1 MPVLIVRAQRTDY
14 IKDPA
19 IGIYYSI
26 FNFKSADYIRKYS
39 LSEAFKNGQV
49 FNSANMVS
57 GLALSYINGLKPH
70 FDLAVSMAGTYTNY
84 TLYNGEQLGTG
95 KLLLEGDISVIG
107 KILTDKHL
115 VSPYLIAG
123 IGISEYNS
131 YYGMLIPLGFGGQ
144 VNFSNIAYLLV
155 NAEYRMGITSK
166 TDNHFYYSVG
176 IAGNIKRRKKK
187 PKAIPAALP
196 VKELNNDRDGDGVL
210 DSLDLCPD
218 VPGLKQFQGCP
229 DSDGDGIPD
238 GQDKCPQVAGTIK
251 YQGCPVPDIDNDGVP
266 DEEDSCKSVKGLA
279 RYHGCPIPDSDGDG
293 INDEEDA
300 CPLVAGTQANRGC
313 PEISDTLKKR
323 LEYDAKNIYFP
334 TNRYDLKPQSFK
346 ALDDVIRILN
356 QQPAVY
362 LVIEGHTDNVG
373 TAQKNIVLSENRANA
388 VKNYLIEKGR
398 INKNRLMA
406 AGYGMTRPVADNG
419 SAKGR
424 ALNRRVELKLK
435 YSFN

>member
-1 MPVLIVRAQRTDY
+1 MKKLRVIVVLLTSGLVVKAQRNDY
-14 IKDPA
+14 TKDPA

-49 FNSANMVS
+49 FNSANMIS

-70 FDLAVSMAGTYTNY
+70 FDLAFTMSGTYTNY
-84 TLYNGEQLGTG
+84 TLYDGEQLGTG
-95 KLLLEGDISVIG
+95 KLLLEGDVTVIG

-123 IGISEYNS
+123 LGFSEYNN

-155 NAEYRMGITSK
+155 NAEYRLGITDK
-166 TDNHFYYSVG
+166 TNDHFYYSIG
-176 IAGNIKRRKKK
+176 IAGNIIKRKTK
-187 PKAIPAALP
+187 PKAAP
-196 VKELNNDRDGDGVL
+196 VVLLVKAGDFDRDKDGVP

-238 GQDKCPQVAGTIK
+238 GQDKCPQVAGTIT
-251 YQGCPVPDIDNDGVP
+251 YQGCPVPDMDQDGVP
-266 DEEDSCKSVKGLA
+266 DDEDSCRSVKGLA
-279 RYHGCPIPDSDGDG
+279 IYH
-293 INDEEDA
+293 
-300 CPLVAGTQANRGC
+300 GC
-313 PEISDTLKKR
+313 PEISDTLLKR
-323 LEYDAKNIYFP
+323 LSYDAKNIYFP
-334 TNRYDLKPQSFK
+334 TGRYDLKPESFK

-356 QQPAVY
+356 QQPALT

-373 TAQKNIVLSENRANA
+373 TAQKNKVLSENRAHA
-388 VKNYLIEKGR
+388 VMNYLIERGR
-398 INKNRLMA
+398 INKNRLTA
-406 AGYGMTRPVADNG
+406 AGYGMTMPVADNR
-419 SAKGR
+419 SAEGR
-424 ALNRRVELKLK
+424 ALNRRVELKLN
-435 YSFN
+435 YSFK